1 MSGIKFQ
8 MGHKRHFANEFH
20 LMASENDFSFDSYY
34 SKFFKKGKGQPII
47 FMEREKH
54 IRDSVLPA
62 KQPSNALLSLPLR
75 LLGKKRKQK

>member
-34 SKFFKKGKGQPII
+34 SKNFKKGKGQPII
-47 FMEREKH
+47 IMEREKH